1 MFTCDTCFNP
11 TNPFI
16 LLFYLT
22 TYTIL
27 RVVTTFIPNVP
38 GVDLA
43 LVNISSLPGKSFNRD
58 IPLCYSCSLITQKAS
73 SMMTL
78 G

>member
-22 TYTIL
+22 IYTIL
-27 RVVTTFIPNVP
+27 RVATTFIPNVL

-43 LVNISSLPGKSFNRD
+43 LVNYSPASFSIQT
-58 IPLCYSCSLITQKAS
+58 IPCVIGAR
-73 SMMTL
+73 
-78 G
+78 

>member
-22 TYTIL
+22 IYTIL
-27 RVVTTFIPNVP
+27 RVATTFIPNVL

-43 LVNISSLPGKSFNRD
+43 LVNYSPQSFQTKKTPGVMA
-58 IPLCYSCSLITQKAS
+58 PP
-73 SMMTL
+73 
-78 G
+78 